1 MKRLL
6 LLIVTI
12 TLTGCVRPGD
22 HAVSSNCVWSEDENQ
37 SLDLGSLSD
46 RRHLRFDAVTAEDMA
61 IRWADQ
67 RFSHRREYDQQVA
80 QCMETLFQGVAQH
93 DGVDVAVGGI
103 RTRLQASLRC
113 DVRSKDEVRF
123 AFTEVTPLAV
133 FEFSDR
139 LHLRSIRTDN

>member
-1 MKRLL
+1 MK
-6 LLIVTI
+6 INPSTWADFQI
-12 TLTGCVRPGD
+12 DDTFASTLSPPKTWR
-22 HAVSSNCVWSEDENQ
+22 
-37 SLDLGSLSD
+37 
-46 RRHLRFDAVTAEDMA
+46 

-93 DGVDVAVGGI
+93 PGVDVAVGGI